1 VEEKRARVQVG
12 MEEAAYREEKTG
24 MLARVRKMNYD
35 ERSSLKDVRK
45 MIFISWRRRHSL
57 GFDFMGFTGQIS
69 SGRPDDVSACHHC
82 EKIAMTTTDVS
93 KTIRH
98 YSSTHVSNA
107 RHCYFCR
114 YSSTIVV
121 GQLLTSSPGHCM

>member
-57 GFDFMGFTGQIS
+57 GFDFMGFTG
-69 SGRPDDVSACHHC
+69 
-82 EKIAMTTTDVS
+82 
-93 KTIRH
+93 
-98 YSSTHVSNA
+98 
-107 RHCYFCR
+107 
-114 YSSTIVV
+114 
-121 GQLLTSSPGHCM
+121 